1 MPTYKVVEGQ
11 ELIHSGVRYSAGSV
25 APDGVAAEALCS
37 VGVLVLVDGQQAPA
51 AAPAAEP
58 ASSQDGP
65 DPSSI
70 RSVPLRSIRDV
81 LAEIDDEGL
90 LREMLAADNR
100 SGGRSAIR
108 ERIQELGRA

>member
-1 MPTYKVVEGQ
+1 MPTYKVAEGQ

-37 VGVLVLVDGQQAPA
+37 VGVLVLVDGQE
-51 AAPAAEP
+51 APAAEP